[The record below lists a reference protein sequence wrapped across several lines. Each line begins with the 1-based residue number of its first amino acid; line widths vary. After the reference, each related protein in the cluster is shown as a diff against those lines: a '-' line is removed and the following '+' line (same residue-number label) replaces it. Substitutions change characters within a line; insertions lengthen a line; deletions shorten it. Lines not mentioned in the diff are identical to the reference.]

1 MPARDAPGGA
11 HAPPPFFSS
20 PQVPRKETSLYY
32 PISEYEVYR
41 IKDCMHQMGLVI
53 DLCCMAGPDQ
63 QLSDLGGLMSFLTAQ
78 QRALRGTLQTVQA
91 RKATPGPACDPDPG
105 GRSGQLLVEEGHRT
119 AARLQGAG
127 LGAGSA

>member
-1 MPARDAPGGA
+1 MSDLDALSGRPTSPRFLSPPQPGRE
-11 HAPPPFFSS
+11 AP
-20 PQVPRKETSLYY
+20 SLYY

-41 IKDCMHQMGLVI
+41 LKDCMHQMGLVI

-63 QLSDLGGLMSFLTAQ
+63 QLNDLGGLMSFLTAQ

-105 GRSGQLLVEEGHRT
+105 G
-119 AARLQGAG
+119 
-127 LGAGSA
+127 

>member
-1 MPARDAPGGA
+1 MPDLDAPSGA
-11 HAPPPFFSS
+11 HASPPFFSS
-20 PQVPRKETSLYY
+20 PQVPREETSLYY

-63 QLSDLGGLMSFLTAQ
+63 HLSDLSGLMSFLTAQ

-91 RKATPGPACDPDPG
+91 RKATPGPACDADPG
-105 GRSGQLLVEEGHRT
+105 G
-119 AARLQGAG
+119 
-127 LGAGSA
+127 

>member
-1 MPARDAPGGA
+1 MADITPSGESVATPPSSTLGPPGE
-11 HAPPPFFSS
+11 
-20 PQVPRKETSLYY
+20 ETSLYY

-63 QLSDLGGLMSFLTAQ
+63 QLNDLGGLMSFLTAQ

-91 RKATPGPACDPDPG
+91 RTATPGPACDPDPG
-105 GRSGQLLVEEGHRT
+105 G
-119 AARLQGAG
+119 
-127 LGAGSA
+127 

>member
-1 MPARDAPGGA
+1 MADTTVPGETITPAFPFAPVCTPG
-11 HAPPPFFSS
+11 
-20 PQVPRKETSLYY
+20 QETSLYY

-53 DLCCMAGPDQ
+53 DLCCMAGPGQ

-105 GRSGQLLVEEGHRT
+105 D
-119 AARLQGAG
+119 
-127 LGAGSA
+127 

>member
-1 MPARDAPGGA
+1 MPDLKTSSEAHSCTPPSSDSQALDASRPETQR
-11 HAPPPFFSS
+11 FSS
-20 PQVPRKETSLYY
+20 QETSLYF

-105 GRSGQLLVEEGHRT
+105 D
-119 AARLQGAG
+119 
-127 LGAGSA
+127 

>member
-1 MPARDAPGGA
+1 MADITPSGESVATPPSSTLGPPGE
-11 HAPPPFFSS
+11 
-20 PQVPRKETSLYY
+20 ETGLYY

-63 QLSDLGGLMSFLTAQ
+63 QLNDLGGLMSFLTAQ

-105 GRSGQLLVEEGHRT
+105 G
-119 AARLQGAG
+119 
-127 LGAGSA
+127 